1 MPIIRLP
8 DTLPAPALRALAA
21 ELEYT
26 AQEAARA
33 AYEAERQA
41 AERQHQAARLST
53 AIRARRSAAA
63 AQQARIAAAMIAAAD
78 LRHVAKITGVSLR
91 TVERARA
98 RLLDQ
103 IRP

>member
-1 MPIIRLP
+1 MPIIRFP

-33 AYEAERQA
+33 AREAERQA
-41 AERQHQAARLST
+41 AERQHQAARLAA

-63 AQQARIAAAMIAAAD
+63 ARQARIAAAIIGAAQ
-78 LRHVAKITGVSLR
+78 LRQVAQSLGVSLR

>member
-1 MPIIRLP
+1 MPLIRLP
-8 DTLPAPALRALAA
+8 ETLPAPALRALAA
-21 ELEYT
+21 ELSHA

-33 AYEAERQA
+33 AREAERQA
-41 AERQHQAARLST
+41 SERQHQAARLSA

-63 AQQARIAAAMIAAAD
+63 ARQAEIAGAIIAAAD
-78 LRHVAKITGVSLR
+78 LRQVAQASGVSLR

>member
-1 MPIIRLP
+1 MPLIRLP
-8 DTLPAPALRALAA
+8 DTLPAPALRALAV
-21 ELEYT
+21 EFEFT

-33 AYEAERQA
+33 AREAERQA
-41 AERQHQAARLST
+41 TERQRQAARLAA

-63 AQQARIAAAMIAAAD
+63 ARQARIAAAIIGAAD
-78 LRHVAKITGVSLR
+78 LRHVAQVSGVSIR

>member
-1 MPIIRLP
+1 MPLIRLP
-8 DTLPAPALRALAA
+8 ETMPAPALRAIAA
-21 ELEYT
+21 ELSHA

-33 AYEAERQA
+33 AREAERQA
-41 AERQHQAARLST
+41 SERQHQAARLSA

-63 AQQARIAAAMIAAAD
+63 ARQAEIAGAIIAAAQ
-78 LRHVAKITGVSLR
+78 LRQVAQSLGVSLR

>member
-1 MPIIRLP
+1 MPLIRLP
-8 DTLPAPALRALAA
+8 ETLPAPALRALAA
-21 ELEYT
+21 ELSYA

-33 AYEAERQA
+33 AREAEHQA
-41 AERQHQAARLST
+41 SERQHQAARLSA

-63 AQQARIAAAMIAAAD
+63 ARQAEIAGAIIGAAD

>member
-1 MPIIRLP
+1 MPLIRLP
-8 DTLPAPALRALAA
+8 DSLPAPALRALAA
-21 ELEYT
+21 ELEFT

-33 AYEAERQA
+33 AREAERQA
-41 AERQHQAARLST
+41 AERQHQAARLSA

-63 AQQARIAAAMIAAAD
+63 AQQARIAAAIIGAAQ
-78 LRHVAKITGVSLR
+78 LRQVAQSLGVSLR

>member
-21 ELEYT
+21 ELEFT

-33 AYEAERQA
+33 AREADRQA
-41 AERQHQAARLST
+41 IERQHQAARLSA

-63 AQQARIAAAMIAAAD
+63 AQQARIAAAIIAAAD
-78 LRHVAKITGVSLR
+78 LRHVAQVSGVSLR